1 MPMYTDKYEENWTK
15 YFNNLSNE
23 MKERTV
29 KKIKKILEYPK
40 KRHLGGKAKFFVDEI
55 GQNRIVYMVF
65 EKEQQVWFYF
75 VGDHKEY
82 EKWYEKYF

>member
-1 MPMYTDKYEENWTK
+1 MPMYTDKYEENWPK

-40 KRHLGGKAKFFVDEI
+40 KRHLGGKAK
-55 GQNRIVYMVF
+55 Q
-65 EKEQQVWFYF
+65 KPQS
-75 VGDHKEY
+75 
-82 EKWYEKYF
+82 